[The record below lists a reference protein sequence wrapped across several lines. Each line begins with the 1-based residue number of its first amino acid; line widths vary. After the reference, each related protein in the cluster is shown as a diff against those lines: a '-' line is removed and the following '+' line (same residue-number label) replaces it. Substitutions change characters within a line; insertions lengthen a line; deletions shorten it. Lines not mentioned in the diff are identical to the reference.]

1 MNNRRLYRSRQQ
13 VIGGVCAGVAK
24 YLNVDVSLVRIITFL
39 AIFMGGVSFWLYV
52 LAWVIIPLEPKWQTQ
67 DGFPQGNTSN
77 DVVVLEDEPARPAAP
92 QRPVAPERPVK
103 PSRPEDNGPE
113 W

>member
-1 MNNRRLYRSRQQ
+1 MDNRKLFRSKDQ
-13 VIGGVCAGVAK
+13 VIGGVCAGIAK

-52 LAWVIIPLEPKWQTQ
+52 LAWVIIPVEPKWQGM
-67 DGFPQGNTSN
+67 DARVGRNVPE
-77 DVVVLEDEPARPAAP
+77 DVVVLEDEYTSN
-92 QRPVAPERPVK
+92 QEQQK
-103 PSRPEDNGPE
+103 PPKKSNHLEDKGPE